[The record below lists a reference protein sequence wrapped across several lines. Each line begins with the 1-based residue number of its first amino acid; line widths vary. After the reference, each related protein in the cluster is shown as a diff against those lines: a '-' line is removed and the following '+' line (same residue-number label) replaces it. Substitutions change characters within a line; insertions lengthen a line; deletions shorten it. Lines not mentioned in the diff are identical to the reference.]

1 MEFSGVVLMDY
12 ETKEEDIL
20 KIKKEMRVDQ
30 GLVDIVKKNVG
41 KYLDNFSWFT
51 YNWIDINEI
60 KLNI

>member
-20 KIKKEMRVDQ
+20 KIKKEMRVDP

-41 KYLDNFSWFT
+41 KYLDNFS
-51 YNWIDINEI
+51 
-60 KLNI
+60 